1 MSYAYKI
8 KLERLSGE
16 VNQEGTWRPNLME
29 ILSPDEMKALFREAL
44 RELGWQSNA
53 GSESSRTDTTEKDH
67 LSWVIDGVTCSFD
80 EEQGVIKATVQETV
94 YVEQTVT
101 ADSDDS
107 AVLKQAR
114 IDEGKRQQK
123 QKLESAKVDKSR
135 QLTAQLVTIEKK
147 IKAQIDQASHQTHAE
162 ALKIKAA
169 RLGEIKSSQSS
180 VDAEGTL
187 EVTIHVQMK

>member
-16 VNQEGTWRPNLME
+16 VNQQGTWRPNLME

-44 RELGWQSNA
+44 QALGWQSD
-53 GSESSRTDTTEKDH
+53 SSCTDTTEKEH
-67 LSWVIDGVTCSFD
+67 LSLVIDGVACIFD
-80 EEQGVIKATVQETV
+80 EKQGVIKAKVQETV

-107 AVLKQAR
+107 ALLKQAR
-114 IDEGKRQQK
+114 IEEGKRQQK
-123 QKLESAKVDKSR
+123 QKLESAKLDKSR
-135 QLTAQLVTIEKK
+135 QLTAQLVTVENK

-169 RLGEIKSSQSS
+169 RLGEIKSTQST

-187 EVTIHVQMK
+187 EVIIHVHMK

>member
-16 VNQEGTWRPNLME
+16 VNQQGAWRPNLME

-44 RELGWQSNA
+44 QALGWKPQS
-53 GSESSRTDTTEKDH
+53 SSASSDTDSTVKEY
-67 LSWVIDGVTCSFD
+67 LSLVIDGVNCIFD
-80 EEQGVIKATVQETV
+80 EEQGVIKAKVQETV

-107 AVLKQAR
+107 TLLKQAR
-114 IDEGKRQQK
+114 IEEGKRQQK
-123 QKLESAKVDKSR
+123 QKLENAKQDKSR
-135 QLTAQLVTIEKK
+135 QLTTQLVTIESKV
-147 IKAQIDQASHQTHAE
+147 KAQIDQASHQTHAE

-169 RLGEIKSSQSS
+169 RLGEIKSSQST
-180 VDAEGTL
+180 VDSEGTL

>member
-16 VNQEGTWRPNLME
+16 VNQQGTWRPNLME

-44 RELGWQSNA
+44 QALGWKSDSS
-53 GSESSRTDTTEKDH
+53 SESSCTDINDKKH
-67 LSWVIDGVTCSFD
+67 LSLVIDGVNCVYD
-80 EEQGVIKATVQETV
+80 EEQGVIKAKVQEIV

-107 AVLKQAR
+107 TLLKQAR
-114 IDEGKRQQK
+114 IEEGKRQQK
-123 QKLESAKVDKSR
+123 QKLENAKMDKSR
-135 QLTAQLVTIEKK
+135 QLTAQLVTIENKV
-147 IKAQIDQASHQTHAE
+147 KAQIDQASHQTHAE

-169 RLGEIKSSQSS
+169 RLGEIKSTQSS
-180 VDAEGTL
+180 VNAEGTL
-187 EVTIHVQMK
+187 EVTIHIQMK